1 MQPVENRKDK
11 IHTEGGKSVKSVK
24 CVKCDERAKRVEGN
38 ALKTHFV

>member
-24 CVKCDERAKRVEGN
+24 CDERAKRVEGN